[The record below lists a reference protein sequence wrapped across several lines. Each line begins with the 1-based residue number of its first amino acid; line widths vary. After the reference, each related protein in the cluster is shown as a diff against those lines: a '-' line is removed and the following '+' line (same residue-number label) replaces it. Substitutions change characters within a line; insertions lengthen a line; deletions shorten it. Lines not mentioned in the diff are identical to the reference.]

1 MTYNRILFDTVK
13 CSLSVKNSCLGTMTG
28 GLETEM
34 EMYRAFL
41 RFSQRKISFR
51 DWKRYKSCL
60 LISPE
65 MTFSGAFSNTYSQMT
80 LSLSFQVE
88 RNFTEKGVSLYQ
100 LGNLKNVNPAGGAP
114 AHQTAGEAEK
124 AARAENNSRGLNLP
138 RNYVARMCI
147 FNEQIV
153 SIAEQ
158 GCNMEAIRMD
168 VQEVRRQF
176 EPKSFGQD
184 DNFTGDNVLDEFV
197 NTRD

>member
-1 MTYNRILFDTVK
+1 
-13 CSLSVKNSCLGTMTG
+13 
-28 GLETEM
+28 
-34 EMYRAFL
+34 
-41 RFSQRKISFR
+41 
-51 DWKRYKSCL
+51 
-60 LISPE
+60 